1 MDNKEQKL
9 EDKIEQQVE
18 RWDLFARIIPTAVL
32 VVCSILIFTGI
43 LDFQQA
49 FWAGL
54 GLFSVTAVTW
64 WFWTIYTIKHLVRTL
79 HRASKNLAEV
89 RREFRDVSKDLE
101 DLRKNNN
108 EA

>member
-1 MDNKEQKL
+1 MDNKKQKI

-18 RWDLFARIIPTAVL
+18 RWDLFARIIPTVFL

-43 LDFQQA
+43 VDFQQA

-54 GLFSVTAVTW
+54 GLFAITAVTW
-64 WFWTIYTIKHLVRTL
+64 WFWTIYTIRNLVITL
-79 HRASKNLAEV
+79 NRASKNLAEA
-89 RREFRDVSKDLE
+89 RGEFKGIVEDLE
-101 DLRKNNN
+101 GFKDD